1 MLRFGTVPVDPPLI
15 LAPMAGITDH
25 AYRLMLRRIGGVGLV
40 TMEFISSEAI
50 TRGRARQMRK
60 LVFSEEE
67 RPLSIQIYGSDPE
80 RMAAAAEIVEELHP
94 DVCDINMGCPA
105 NKVLKGCA
113 GAALMGD
120 LPLARRIVREVR
132 SRLSIPLTVKF
143 RLGLD
148 ESRRNF
154 LDLGRICQDEGV
166 AAVALHARTARQMY
180 TGHADR
186 KEIAELKRHLQ
197 IPVIGNG
204 DVETPEDVAAMLAET
219 GCDGVMVGRATMKNP
234 WIFRQ
239 AAELLAGKAP
249 RPASLDE
256 RRDLILGHFREIE
269 RTAHEPREALHKLR
283 TMTGWYTHGLPNGRA
298 LRVRIS
304 ELATPEAFQTAVVDF
319 FEQGIEGRPPND
331 GAGVYRGHRA
341 GAIRLSGSLTGNGA
355 RLRAGSTPQY
365 EKNVDSPRR
374 GGGPDGAR
382 RRRHRPDAAQADLRQ
397 DGRGAVSGPGDRGV
411 PRHGRFQDGRP
422 GPHRITRAR
431 PGGPFAG
438 GPVLRRAS

>member
-1 MLRFGTVPVDPPLI
+1 MLRFETVPVDPPLI

-60 LVFSEEE
+60 LIFSDEE

-148 ESRRNF
+148 DSRRNF
-154 LDLGRICQDEGV
+154 LDLGRICQDEGA
-166 AAVALHARTARQMY
+166 AAVALHSRTARQMY
-180 TGHADR
+180 TGRADR
-186 KEIAELKRHLQ
+186 KPIAELKRHLQ

-204 DVETPEDVAAMLAET
+204 DVETPEDVAGMLAET

-239 AAELLAGKAP
+239 AAELLAGKVP
-249 RPASLDE
+249 RQASLDE

-304 ELATPEAFQTAVVDF
+304 ELSTPEDFRAAVDEF
-319 FEQGIEGRPPND
+319 FENGADSDVGRSDRANPPSGGGIEV
-331 GAGVYRGHRA
+331 GV
-341 GAIRLSGSLTGNGA
+341 
-355 RLRAGSTPQY
+355 
-365 EKNVDSPRR
+365 
-374 GGGPDGAR
+374 GP
-382 RRRHRPDAAQADLRQ
+382 
-397 DGRGAVSGPGDRGV
+397 
-411 PRHGRFQDGRP
+411 
-422 GPHRITRAR
+422 
-431 PGGPFAG
+431 
-438 GPVLRRAS
+438 